1 MTAQQDTAVCV
12 AVAVYSPLRRLFY
25 YRFPDC
31 LGAFDVGMRV
41 LVPLARSIRVGVL
54 VSRVESPAN
63 IKILDVLDVL
73 DAMPLYDA
81 LRQQWLQRMTRYYLP
96 SLGKMW
102 ETALAW
108 ASVENHRRFR
118 QADAD
123 LLMHSFADI
132 HQAFRRNTPLSIK
145 TLAQR
150 CERSCIHRRIRQ
162 AVQQGALQE
171 VTPQATWLTNDV
183 SDSSN
188 TPRPLTLN
196 PEQQHA
202 VDTIL
207 SQTNDFHPVLLFGR
221 TGSGKTEVYLHAAHH
236 CVQTGKQVLI
246 LVPEIGLTP
255 MWQQRLQQRFSR
267 VIIWHSA
274 LAAGQRLAVI
284 SHLAEAEVLIGTR
297 SALFI
302 PLPRLGMIIIDEE
315 HDSSFKQQ
323 DSPCYFARDAALLL
337 AQTLKIPIVLGSAT
351 PSLETWQQVKQ
362 GRYQRVDL
370 TQQAIAQQ
378 VVPIKTID
386 MRQHKNIVSPPLIQ
400 QLQQTLVADEQS
412 ILFLNRRGYAPA
424 LQCTACGDVSHCMAC
439 TLRLTLHRQKRELR
453 CHICGYTRPVP
464 RCCEQC
470 GEVAL
475 LPVGAGTERLDETLQ
490 QHIPALRVARFDR
503 DQVTSHQRL
512 VDILTQFE
520 AGDIDCLIGTQML
533 VKGHDFPN
541 VTLVGVIH
549 ADMGLSLPD
558 FRASERW
565 WQQMTQV
572 MGRAGRAHK
581 AGRVLLQTWMPD
593 APWLARMQSQSA
605 SDILDE
611 ELLLRQQ
618 LQFPPFAR
626 WVRIVCTAIKEAT
639 AQKAAAKVASLCQ
652 TIPDITVMPAMP
664 CSLERQAHY
673 YRFEVLLRDA
683 SKQRL
688 PWMLAPVL
696 DQLHLPSQVR
706 CRIDVDPLDM
716 G

>member
-1 MTAQQDTAVCV
+1 MMIAQHDTSVFV
-12 AVAVYSPLRRLFY
+12 AVAVYSPLRRLFH
-25 YRFPDC
+25 YRWPDH
-31 LGAFDVGMRV
+31 LGEIHLGLRV
-41 LVPLARSIRVGVL
+41 VVPLARSQRVAVV
-54 VSRVESPAN
+54 VSCLEKPPA
-63 IKILDVLDVL
+63 IKTRDVLDVL
-73 DAMPLYDA
+73 DVTPLYDS
-81 LRQQWLQRMTRYYLP
+81 LRQQWLQRLARYYLP
-96 SLGKMW
+96 SLGLMW

-108 ASVENHRRFR
+108 ASVDNNRRFR
-118 QADAD
+118 QSDSD
-123 LLMHSFADI
+123 LLVDLFSDL
-132 HQAFRRNTPLSIK
+132 HQAFRRNTPLSMK
-145 TLAQR
+145 TLRQR
-150 CERSCIHRRIRQ
+150 CDSPYIHRYITQ
-162 AVQQGALQE
+162 AVQQGGLQE
-171 VTPQATWLTNDV
+171 VAPKATWLTQDA
-183 SDSSN
+183 SD
-188 TPRPLTLN
+188 TPLPPLLN
-196 PEQQHA
+196 REQQHA
-202 VDTIL
+202 VDAIL
-207 SQTNDFHPVLLFGR
+207 AKTNCFHPVLLFGR
-221 TGSGKTEVYLHAAHH
+221 TGSGKTEVYLHAARH
-236 CVQTGKQVLI
+236 CVESGKQVLI

-255 MWQQRLQQRFSR
+255 LWQQRLQQRFSR
-267 VIIWHSA
+267 VTVWHSA
-274 LAAGQRLAVI
+274 LAAGKRLAVI
-284 SHLAEAEVLIGTR
+284 THLDKTEVLIGTR
-297 SALFI
+297 SALFL
-302 PLPRLGMIIIDEE
+302 PLPRLGMIVVDEE

-323 DSPCYFARDAALLL
+323 ESPCYSARDGALLL
-337 AQTLKIPIVLGSAT
+337 AQTMKIPIILGSAT
-351 PSLETWQQVKQ
+351 PSLETWLQVKQ

-370 TQQAIAQQ
+370 TQQAIAHQ
-378 VVPIKTID
+378 VVQVKMID
-386 MRQHKNIVSPPLIQ
+386 MRQHKTIVSPPLLQ
-400 QLQQTLVADEQS
+400 QLQQTLAAGEQS

-439 TLRLTLHRQKRELR
+439 TLRLTLHRQRRELR
-453 CHICGYTRPVP
+453 CHLCGYTRPVP

-475 LPVGAGTERLDETLQ
+475 LPIGTGTERLDETLQ

-512 VDILTQFE
+512 VDILQQFE
-520 AGDIDCLIGTQML
+520 EGSIDCLIGTQML

-581 AGRVLLQTWMPD
+581 AGCVLFQTWMPE
-593 APWLARMQSQSA
+593 APWLARIHTQSA
-605 SDILDE
+605 HDTLNE
-611 ELLLRQQ
+611 ELLLREQ

-626 WVRIVCTAIKEAT
+626 WVRIICTATKEAIAQAA
-639 AQKAAAKVASLCQ
+639 AQKIATLCKK
-652 TIPDITVMPAMP
+652 IPDITVMPAMP

-688 PWMLAPVL
+688 PWMLTPVL